1 MSVARGSWE
10 ISAVNQGKNQGRP
23 LAWIYRRLPPNLVRE
38 TGDAKLQ
45 TSFYSLFRSQKHS
58 SVFTHRAFCSHVV
71 WGIIK
76 CSTFFCILISPSFF
90 LCFLAW
96 VGNTASR
103 SMQKHA
109 ATKPS
114 SFSPIP
120 RIFKN
125 KAIFFTADASL
136 LILTHSPQSPDFE
149 NISKFYCR
157 DATKLGPRCF

>member
-10 ISAVNQGKNQGRP
+10 ISAVNQGKNQGSP

-58 SVFTHRAFCSHVV
+58 SVFTPRAFCSHGL

-76 CSTFFCILISPSFF
+76 CSIFFCIFISPSFF
-90 LCFLAW
+90 VFYHALFLGLGW
-96 VGNTASR
+96 
-103 SMQKHA
+103 KHCIA
-109 ATKPS
+109 INA
-114 SFSPIP
+114 
-120 RIFKN
+120 
-125 KAIFFTADASL
+125 KACCDKTE
-136 LILTHSPQSPDFE
+136 LILTHSSPQSTDFQ